1 VKQLL
6 LVTAFLCIVMGILTA
21 GCGSEHSK
29 SATTYVY
36 VIDYSKSTTNI
47 RKQEIGQMLAELE
60 AAPDDTTVVIYR
72 MGYET
77 QEIFSGQLGDAGTDT
92 LLGTLQRDV
101 VTNDPV
107 LGTNFAKM
115 ATALVAFSKDFKGS
129 SYNLRI
135 MTDGAND
142 FDDAKDVHFYH
153 EGTATLAHD
162 QRLQSLRIYGVPPEF
177 RQEIRQAFGAAGAKL
192 QIINEDQSLDF

>member
-1 VKQLL
+1 VKQLRL
-6 LVTAFLCIVMGILTA
+6 LIGLLITLIAVLSA
-21 GCGSEHSK
+21 GCGSDHTKPS
-29 SATTYVY
+29 STYVY

-60 AAPDDTTVVIYR
+60 AASDDTTVVIYR

-92 LLGTLQRDV
+92 LLGTLKRDV
-101 VTNDPV
+101 VTSDPV

-142 FDDAKDVHFYH
+142 FSDAKDVHIYH
-153 EGTATLAHD
+153 EGAATLAHD
-162 QRLQSLRIYGVPPEF
+162 QRLQSLRIYGVLPEF